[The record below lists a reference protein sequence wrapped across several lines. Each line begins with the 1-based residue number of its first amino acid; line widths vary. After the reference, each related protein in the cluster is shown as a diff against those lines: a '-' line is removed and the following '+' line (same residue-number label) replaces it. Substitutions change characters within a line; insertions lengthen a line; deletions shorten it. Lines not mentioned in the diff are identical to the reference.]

1 MTTLIQ
7 NLTDFIQFQWL
18 SFLIGFHLWDFLCF
32 VESLWFGNKSPKPK
46 PLGRRVGNAR
56 KIWAGGQGQQDSETK
71 KPSQWTTGPT
81 QTQPNPGNSSWSHE
95 PMATRT
101 HVSVSVGVRRGLALP
116 ALPPSVGRS
125 LAGCGWLAGWLPHRS
140 IIGAWILMIFI
151 IVLCCNFMGIMGWR
165 GRRRDGPGV
174 RPVFEAQ
181 QGMPVHQSFV
191 VSPISIGCA
200 STQTERT
207 RTDSRGVFFGS
218 GSISRSRWLRDWTLW
233 AVWCGA
239 AFGGGC
245 EQRWRRARRRAGV
258 RGWSRTNCEK
268 L

>member
-7 NLTDFIQFQWL
+7 KLTDFIQFQWL

-56 KIWAGGQGQQDSETK
+56 KIWAGGQGQQASETK

-125 LAGCGWLAGWLPHRS
+125 LAGCGWLAGWLAPPSIYHRCVDS
-140 IIGAWILMIFI
+140 DDLHHRALLQFHGHH
-151 IVLCCNFMGIMGWR
+151 
-165 GRRRDGPGV
+165 GV
-174 RPVFEAQ
+174 
-181 QGMPVHQSFV
+181 
-191 VSPISIGCA
+191 
-200 STQTERT
+200 T
-207 RTDSRGVFFGS
+207 GS
-218 GSISRSRWLRDWTLW
+218 
-233 AVWCGA
+233 
-239 AFGGGC
+239 
-245 EQRWRRARRRAGV
+245 EKRRAGGPTSIWGAAGDASAPIFCSLADFN
-258 RGWSRTNCEK
+258 RLRKHTDRTDKTDRQSGC
-268 L
+268 LLWQR